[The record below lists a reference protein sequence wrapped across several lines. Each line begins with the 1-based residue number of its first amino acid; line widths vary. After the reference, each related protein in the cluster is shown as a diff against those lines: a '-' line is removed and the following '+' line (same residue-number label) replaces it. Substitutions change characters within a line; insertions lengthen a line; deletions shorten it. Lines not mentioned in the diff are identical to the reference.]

1 MHILAQGGRSGY
13 ADVAIIRFDTNATS
27 GYDPGLDAE
36 YWESQLPDATSLC
49 SLTDN
54 SLELAINALPMDEWP
69 LNIDLN
75 IPLRFTCGYDTTYLL
90 TFDGMESFSPQIE
103 LWLEDLKT
111 GTDWISLN
119 NIPNYAFTASPEDD
133 NDRFVIHFMGPTGV
147 SEAIPTDIVIYSY
160 NHEAII
166 NNPTTENINRVIIYN
181 LGGAMI
187 MDYAPADDRLIRI
200 PILQPNGYYI
210 VRVITDKHVMSKKI
224 FIN

>member
-1 MHILAQGGRSGY
+1 
-13 ADVAIIRFDTNATS
+13 
-27 GYDPGLDAE
+27 
-36 YWESQLPDATSLC
+36 
-49 SLTDN
+49 
-54 SLELAINALPMDEWP
+54 MDEWP